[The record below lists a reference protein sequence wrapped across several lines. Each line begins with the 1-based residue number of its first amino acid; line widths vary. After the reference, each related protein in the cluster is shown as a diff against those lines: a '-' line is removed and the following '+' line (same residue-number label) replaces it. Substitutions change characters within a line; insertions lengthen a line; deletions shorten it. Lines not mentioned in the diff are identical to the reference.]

1 MLSRILF
8 ACLVL
13 GTLGMAAISEAR
25 SAATTRTQA
34 NARTI
39 VSTDTPPR
47 LLKEDG
53 FFLLQEITDK
63 ILLNPTYSGVL
74 RSNASTRSPAQ

>member
-1 MLSRILF
+1 MLTRILF
-8 ACLVL
+8 VCLVL
-13 GTLGMAAISEAR
+13 MGLASLADAR

-34 NARTI
+34 DARTI

-53 FFLLQEITDK
+53 SFLLQETNDK
-63 ILLNPTYSGVL
+63 ILLSPTHSGFL